1 MLARAV
7 TRLLTIAALRGVVL
21 PEHNLFDSQFIPV
34 DRPFRDDQIEPIAIV
49 YTEKSV
55 RPLARKMELDLV
67 IDIAAGIKS
76 VSAVRETEG
85 GPIIAYDIEAPPS
98 DGAAELAC
106 DMVEDDISAALSN
119 IENAMSDA
127 WRGFCELRGPIQTLC
142 GSDGRGVPR
151 ATRRLLF
158 PLKVP
163 PGPQRGTKLT
173 GAWDAAVKTLEI
185 HDMPWMRIV
194 AELIRAR
201 FEHGKA
207 QPWVRPVE
215 LAGLSQPEVRLL
227 HMPHAE
233 GFVRKNEPPESD

>member
-1 MLARAV
+1 MLARSV
-7 TRLLTIAALRGVVL
+7 TRLLTIAALRGSVL
-21 PEHNLFDSQFIPV
+21 PESNLFDSQFIPA
-34 DRPFRDDQIEPIAIV
+34 DRPFRGEQKEPFAII

-55 RPLARKMELDLV
+55 RPLSRKMELDLV

-76 VSAVRETEG
+76 VSAVRETED

-106 DMVEDDISAALSN
+106 DMVEDDIAAALTN
-119 IENAMSDA
+119 IENSMSDA
-127 WRGFCELRGPIQTLC
+127 WREFCELRGPIQTLC

-163 PGPQRGTKLT
+163 VGPQRGTKLT
-173 GAWDAAVKTLEI
+173 GSWDAAVGALEAF
-185 HDMPWMRIV
+185 DMPWMRTV
-194 AELIRAR
+194 GELIRTR
-201 FEHGKA
+201 FEYGEAK
-207 QPWVRPVE
+207 PWVHPVE

-227 HMPHAE
+227 HMPHSD
-233 GFVRKNEPPESD
+233 GFVRTNEPPESD